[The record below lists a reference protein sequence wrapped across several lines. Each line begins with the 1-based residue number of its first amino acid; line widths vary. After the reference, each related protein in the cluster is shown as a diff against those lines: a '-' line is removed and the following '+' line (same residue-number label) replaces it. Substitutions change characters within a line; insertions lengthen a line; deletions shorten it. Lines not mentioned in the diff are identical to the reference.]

1 MTYQTIVV
9 AGIQVDVWANEP
21 NPSINQLPVS
31 LLFLLHG
38 REGSRKSKT
47 IKDIAERMLRIQRA
61 STINSDWKRE
71 LVIASFD
78 QRNHGSRLVDAK
90 ANLDW
95 NLDKPDRHNERHALD
110 MYAIQV
116 GTAHDVSNIADFL
129 PSYLYPE
136 DERTIDQWAIAGF
149 SLGGH
154 ATWIALKNDKRLEVG
169 IPIVGCPD
177 YLSLIIDR
185 AKIGNVD
192 VGSPAH
198 FPPSLIRYIEE
209 HDPISALPNPPI
221 KNTNP
226 FLHRRI
232 LAIAGAKDPLVPWR
246 FSQEFWERLDVG
258 EDGVKENFVDENAG
272 HEWTEKMGD
281 KMAEFVQKQC
291 LE

>member
-1 MTYQTIVV
+1 MSPL
-9 AGIQVDVWANEP
+9 ER
-21 NPSINQLPVS
+21 PS
-31 LLFLLHG
+31 
-38 REGSRKSKT
+38 
-47 IKDIAERMLRIQRA
+47 
-61 STINSDWKRE
+61 
-71 LVIASFD
+71 
-78 QRNHGSRLVDAK
+78 
-90 ANLDW
+90 
-95 NLDKPDRHNERHALD
+95 HNKWLNW
-110 MYAIQV
+110 
-116 GTAHDVSNIADFL
+116 S
-129 PSYLYPE
+129 P
-136 DERTIDQWAIAGF
+136 
-149 SLGGH
+149 
-154 ATWIALKNDKRLEVG
+154 
-169 IPIVGCPD
+169 GCPD